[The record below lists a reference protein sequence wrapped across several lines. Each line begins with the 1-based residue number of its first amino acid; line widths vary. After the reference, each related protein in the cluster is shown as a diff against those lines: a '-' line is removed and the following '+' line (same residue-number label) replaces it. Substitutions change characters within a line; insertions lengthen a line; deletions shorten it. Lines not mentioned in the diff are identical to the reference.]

1 MSVLEDLAAR
11 YGVQRRYHTIDGRE
25 FRPPPETLRTLLAA
39 FGVAAGTE
47 AEEQASL
54 AAAPPAD
61 EVELRAPERRRL
73 RPARLARA
81 RPCLGPRPP
90 ALPAPLG
97 AQLGNSATSQT
108 SPPSPASPPPQA
120 PTSSASTRCTPC
132 FSPPPTAAARSPP
145 RTAASSTRSTSPST
159 PCRAS
164 TSPRPSRRRSPP
176 PAPPTSSTT
185 PPSRASSS
193 TPCIASGRPLAA
205 TPTRFAR
212 FRAAGGEALER
223 HARFEAISARMA
235 AEGHGAGWTGWPAEL
250 QDPASAAVAAFA
262 ESHADD
268 VAFHAWLQW
277 LADRQL
283 GEARDAALD
292 AGMRLGLYLDF
303 AVGEVPDGSSTWSDR
318 HVTVPGVHVGAP
330 PDYFSAAG
338 QDWELAPLSPVA
350 VAEPA
355 AAPFRALIDDA
366 TRRAGALRIDHAMAL
381 WQLFLIPAGA
391 SPAEGTYVRFPIE
404 AMLAALAEASR
415 ANGTVII
422 GEDLGNVPDGFREV
436 MDAGRILS
444 YRILLFERDAAG
456 LHRPRG
462 LPEQRARLPL
472 DPRPADLPGLVAR
485 RRRRPA
491 RRARPD
497 RPRSRRRAGRRP
509 RRRAAQPPRR
519 PRRRR
524 PRHRRRR
531 PRTPTSTPR
540 PTPSSP
546 PSTATSP
553 GAPSRLFA
561 VRLEDLAGER
571 APVNLPGTV
580 DQYPNWRRRLPIDI
594 AALPDQPLWREV
606 TAALRAERPRL
617 IGACAPPTACS
628 SPRPSASPTPPR
640 SRPTSP
646 ISASATSMP
655 RRSSPPARAAPTAT
669 T

>member
-39 FGVAAGTE
+39 FGVSAGTE

-61 EVELRAPERRRL
+61 EVEMRAPED
-73 RPARLARA
+73 AA
-81 RPCLGPRPP
+81 C
-90 ALPAPLG
+90 ALPGWLEQGRAWGLALQLYQLRSARNWGIGDFADLAAVACLAAAAGADFIGLNPLHALFLAAPDRR
-97 AQLGNSATSQT
+97 
-108 SPPSPASPPPQA
+108 SP
-120 PTSSASTRCTPC
+120 
-132 FSPPPTAAARSPP
+132 FSPSNRRFLNPLYVAVDALPGFDIATVPPDALAAARAADLVDYPAVA
-145 RTAASSTRSTSPST
+145 RLKLDALHRLWQTARGDAD
-159 PCRAS
+159 A
-164 TSPRPSRRRSPP
+164 
-176 PAPPTSSTT
+176 
-185 PPSRASSS
+185 
-193 TPCIASGRPLAA
+193 
-205 TPTRFAR
+205 FAR

-318 HVTVPGVHVGAP
+318 RVTVPGVHVGAP

-338 QDWELAPLSPVA
+338 QDWQLAPISPVA
-350 VAEPA
+350 MAETA

-381 WQLFLIPAGA
+381 WQLFMMPAGA
-391 SPAEGTYVRFPIE
+391 SPAEGTYVRFPMP

-422 GEDLGNVPDGFREV
+422 GEDLGNVPEGFREV
-436 MDAGRILS
+436 MDACRILS

-456 LHRPRG
+456 FIA
-462 LPEQRARLPL
+462 PEAYPKNALVCL
-472 DPRPADLPGLVAR
+472 STHDLPTFQGWWRGDDVALRAEHGLIGPEAAAEQAAARDVERRNLLGDLVAAGLVTGDDAR
-485 RRRRPA
+485 DA
-491 RRARPD
+491 DFDTAPD
-497 RPRSRRRAGRRP
+497 AIVAAVHRHLAG
-509 RRRAAQPPRR
+509 AA
-519 PRRRR
+519 
-524 PRHRRRR
+524 
-531 PRTPTSTPR
+531 
-540 PTPSSP
+540 
-546 PSTATSP
+546 
-553 GAPSRLFA
+553 SRLFA

-580 DQYPNWRRRLPIDI
+580 DQHPNWRRRLPIDI

-606 TAALRAERPRL
+606 TAALRAERPR
-617 IGACAPPTACS
+617 
-628 SPRPSASPTPPR
+628 
-640 SRPTSP
+640 
-646 ISASATSMP
+646 
-655 RRSSPPARAAPTAT
+655 
-669 T
+669 